1 MIVRLLGLG
10 AFFVAYCII
19 GYAGITLAQSLAED
33 IMNQQ
38 EDMHDDE

>member
-1 MIVRLLGLG
+1 MSNFDEIKEKVFADSEER
-10 AFFVAYCII
+10 YKR
-19 GYAGITLAQSLAED
+19 LAED